1 MNDFERNYRAMNP
14 EISLSFPIATEK
26 KDFEN
31 ELISGYQKVLRGFRV
46 LNELCAWAI
55 LARKS
60 GRLHSIGSNS
70 SEESFFEYCELYDDF
85 AYRLAD
91 DAATVT
97 RRLVDFIPGQSLDLM
112 ALYREVMD
120 YLQLYFEEN
129 RLWGDFEDRIG
140 GALLHLAML
149 DSTIENELYVAWIL
163 DLNDPASER
172 SNEYYS
178 FVFEHLNKQL
188 LMNVDENKAL
198 VERIYVG
205 PLVVS
210 IVATDDDVE
219 FLVDG
224 WEEDRLKGEWD
235 DDYKYG
241 QIYRNDKQAPS
252 QKEEWLA
259 LMAPEEGHGFKLG
272 TRSYKSF
279 EDAIKGETA
288 WLSAV
293 GHYFR

>member
-1 MNDFERNYRAMNP
+1 
-14 EISLSFPIATEK
+14 
-26 KDFEN
+26 
-31 ELISGYQKVLRGFRV
+31 
-46 LNELCAWAI
+46 
-55 LARKS
+55 
-60 GRLHSIGSNS
+60 
-70 SEESFFEYCELYDDF
+70 
-85 AYRLAD
+85 
-91 DAATVT
+91 
-97 RRLVDFIPGQSLDLM
+97 M

-210 IVATDDDVE
+210 IVATDYDV
-219 FLVDG
+219 
-224 WEEDRLKGEWD
+224 
-235 DDYKYG
+235 
-241 QIYRNDKQAPS
+241 
-252 QKEEWLA
+252 
-259 LMAPEEGHGFKLG
+259 
-272 TRSYKSF
+272 
-279 EDAIKGETA
+279 
-288 WLSAV
+288 
-293 GHYFR
+293 